1 MIMRLSLPLVVL
13 MLSACTN
20 LNRDFSCDAK
30 SGVGCKSISE
40 VNTMVNTGQ
49 LQQSVSINSQQKTQ
63 VSPKSITPGKVQGAS
78 MTQAPPTRINEISM
92 PIWLAPF
99 TDNED
104 NFHSSSTVYTVITP
118 GFWEH
123 EAH

>member
-49 LQQSVSINSQQKTQ
+49 LQQSVSINSQQKN
-63 VSPKSITPGKVQGAS
+63 AS
-78 MTQAPPTRINEISM
+78 LTKIDYTRQ
-92 PIWLAPF
+92 
-99 TDNED
+99 
-104 NFHSSSTVYTVITP
+104 STRRIHDPSTAYP
-118 GFWEH
+118 H
-123 EAH
+123 Q